1 MKNTRTQFG
10 IIIFAVGDRVKIK
23 NYDRKTKIITGID
36 GQTGIVKWAKYQ
48 NNLQVEL
55 DAGSVIDCS
64 CWQLDHILTY

>member
-1 MKNTRTQFG
+1 MKNTRKKSGVT
-10 IIIFAVGDRVKIK
+10 IYAVDDRVRVKSF
-23 NYDRKTKIITGID
+23 DRKSDGLID
-36 GQTGIVKWAKYQ
+36 GQTGTVKWAKYQ